1 MSSEALFERD
11 ILYPTGNINEPG
23 SIHIQVLSPN
33 KNARIPVVIES
44 KTSHSPLVYLDS
56 IVRIIQTDIFDRIF
70 VDIRKNVILYLK
82 VGKDLMKESGGKPY
96 VMVIYNGTSFESS
109 GADSAE

>member
-1 MSSEALFERD
+1 MSNAALFERD

-44 KTSHSPLVYLDS
+44 KSSHSAYKYLDS
-56 IVRIIQTDIFDRIF
+56 IVRIIQSDIFDRIF
-70 VDIRKNVILYLK
+70 VDIRKNVILYFK
-82 VGKDLMKESGGKPY
+82 VEKELMNESYGKPY
-96 VMVIYNGTSFESS
+96 IKVFHNGTSFEST

>member
-1 MSSEALFERD
+1 MSSGALFERD

-23 SIHIQVLSPN
+23 SIHIQVLNPN

-44 KTSHSPLVYLDS
+44 KTSHSPHEYLDS

-70 VDIRKNVILYLK
+70 VDIRKNVILYFK
-82 VGKDLMKESGGKPY
+82 VGKEQLKENNGKPFIK
-96 VMVIYNGTSFESS
+96 VVHNGTAFESLS
-109 GADSAE
+109 ADSAE